1 MGAGRP
7 TDYKS
12 EYCDEAVKYIGGGKS
27 KEAFAGHI
35 GHAVSTIYLW
45 EQVHPEFSEAVK
57 RGEAMSQDFWEE
69 LGLVGTT
76 EGKNFN
82 ATTWIFNMKNRF
94 KWKDRHDITSDDK
107 ELKGLVQ
114 VDYVTQKD

>member
-1 MGAGRP
+1 MPAGRP
-7 TDYKS
+7 TDYKP
-12 EYCDEAVKYIGGGKS
+12 EYCAEAIDYIGHGKS

-35 GHAVSTIYLW
+35 GVAVSTVYLW
-45 EQVHPEFSEAVK
+45 LDKHPEFSEAVK

-94 KWKDRHDITSDDK
+94 KWKDRHDITSEDK
-107 ELKGLVQ
+107 QLKGLVS
-114 VDYVTQKD
+114 VDYGNKED